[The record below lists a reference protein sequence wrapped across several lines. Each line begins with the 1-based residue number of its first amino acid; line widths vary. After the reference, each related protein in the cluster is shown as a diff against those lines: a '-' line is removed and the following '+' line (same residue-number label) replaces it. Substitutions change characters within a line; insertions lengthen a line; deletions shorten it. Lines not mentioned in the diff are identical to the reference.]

1 MTSEGAALTT
11 QPFEVMEHTG
21 EAGIVAHGATL
32 AEAFANAAQGL
43 TATMTDLDAV
53 RERETREVAVEAPD
67 REALLVEFLNELVF
81 LFDTQGFLV
90 RRAEVLE
97 MDATH
102 LRARC
107 HGEKA
112 DRARH
117 DIRAAVKAAT
127 YHMLLVEDG
136 PPARVRVIFD
146 V

>member
-1 MTSEGAALTT
+1 NRDPAL
-11 QPFEVMEHTG
+11 
-21 EAGIVAHGATL
+21 VA
-32 AEAFANAAQGL
+32 
-43 TATMTDLDAV
+43 DL
-53 RERETREVAVEAPD
+53 P
-67 REALLVEFLNELVF
+67 
-81 LFDTQGFLV
+81 
-90 RRAEVLE
+90 
-97 MDATH
+97 ATH

-127 YHMLLVEDG
+127 YHMLLVEEG

>member
-1 MTSEGAALTT
+1 M
-11 QPFEVMEHTG
+11 
-21 EAGIVAHGATL
+21 
-32 AEAFANAAQGL
+32 
-43 TATMTDLDAV
+43 
-53 RERETREVAVEAPD
+53 
-67 REALLVEFLNELVF
+67 F

-97 MDATH
+97 MDGAH
-102 LRARC
+102 L
-107 HGEKA
+107 
-112 DRARH
+112 RARH